1 MSSGCQKK
9 NSGKTE
15 MAARKQRCAH
25 LDPAAGLNVL
35 TNMQW
40 MYGATWG
47 STLRRCDQLSKRE
60 RGDGC
65 AQEDEVRAR
74 QLELVEVLRRNV
86 VNPAVAEV
94 HVLVGEAEPVRGYCG
109 ASETPRNSVPLGAS
123 ATSTGVQAARHAAE
137 TL

>member
-1 MSSGCQKK
+1 
-9 NSGKTE
+9 
-15 MAARKQRCAH
+15 MASRKQRCAH

-94 HVLVGEAEPVRGYCG
+94 HVLVGEAEPVRRFLGHLPWFERIGCKLRLVETGPGHASVTTCG
-109 ASETPRNSVPLGAS
+109 S
-123 ATSTGVQAARHAAE
+123 
-137 TL
+137 